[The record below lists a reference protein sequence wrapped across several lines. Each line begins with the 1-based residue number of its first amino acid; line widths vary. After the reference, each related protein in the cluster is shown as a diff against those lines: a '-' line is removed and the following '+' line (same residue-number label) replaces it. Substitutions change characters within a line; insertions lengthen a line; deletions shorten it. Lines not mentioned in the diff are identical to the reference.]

1 MMNEIGSITAVPP
14 PKSME
19 RPAGRTGAV
28 VIGGNYRS
36 LGIVRSLGRHG
47 IPVWVLKDEHW
58 IASASRYA
66 CHSEC
71 WPASSETEQ
80 RNYLLELGD
89 QYQLDGWAL
98 FPTTDE
104 SAALVARHHTALAE
118 QFRLTTP
125 EWEVMR
131 WAYDKRLTYRLAA
144 QLQID
149 LPWTCYPTNRKA
161 VERLDCAYPVILKPA
176 IKDRV
181 NRLTI
186 EKAWRIKDHQALLE
200 RYDQARELVEPGV
213 IMVQEEIPGN
223 GQSQFSYA
231 ALCVDGLPLVSLVAR
246 RARQYPLDFGRAST
260 YVETIEQPEVER
272 LARRLL
278 AAMEFTGL
286 VEVEFKQD
294 PRDGRFKLLDVN
306 ARVWGW
312 HTLGQR
318 AGLDF
323 PYLTWKFI
331 HGDPISAT
339 RARSG
344 VRWIRFATDIPS
356 AMLAIRSGGLTPRG
370 YLRSFQRPLEF
381 AIFATDDPLPALV
394 EVPWLAY
401 LLWKRR
407 DV

>member
-1 MMNEIGSITAVPP
+1 MSRIGTITAGQRPRA
-14 PKSME
+14 ME
-19 RPAGRTGAV
+19 RPVGRTGAL

-47 IPVWVLKDEHW
+47 IPVWVLKDEHR
-58 IASASRYA
+58 IASTSRYA
-66 CHSEC
+66 RHSEF
-71 WPASSETEQ
+71 WPALSEAEQ
-80 RNYLLELGD
+80 RNYLLELGV
-89 QYQLDGWAL
+89 QHQLDSWAL

-144 QLQID
+144 ELQID
-149 LPWTCYPTNRKA
+149 HPWTCYPTSRKA
-161 VERLDCAYPVILKPA
+161 IERLDCVYPIILKPA

-186 EKAWRIKDHQALLE
+186 EKAWRIKNRESLLI
-200 RYDQARELVEPGV
+200 RYDQACELVEPEV

-223 GQSQFSYA
+223 GDSQFSYA
-231 ALCVDGLPLVSLVAR
+231 ALCMDGRPIASLVAR
-246 RARQYPLDFGRAST
+246 RARQYPLDFGQAST
-260 YVETIEQPEVER
+260 YVETVDQPEVDE

-278 AAMEFTGL
+278 AAMEYTGL

-312 HTLGQR
+312 HTLGRR

-323 PYLTWKFI
+323 PYLTWQFI
-331 HGDPISAT
+331 HGEPISAM
-339 RARSG
+339 RARPG
-344 VRWIRFATDIPS
+344 IRWVRLITDIPS

-370 YLRSFQRPLEF
+370 YLRSYRGPIEF
-381 AIFATDDPLPALV
+381 AIFATDDLLPALV

-407 DV
+407 GA

>member
-1 MMNEIGSITAVPP
+1 MTLLGTITGESPPRSIQ
-14 PKSME
+14 
-19 RPAGRTGAV
+19 RPVCRTGAV

-36 LGIVRSLGRHG
+36 LGVVRSLGRHG
-47 IPVWVLKDEHW
+47 IPAWVLKDEHR

-71 WPASSETEQ
+71 WPASSEVEQ
-80 RNYLLELGD
+80 RNYLLELGNRH
-89 QYQLDGWAL
+89 QLDGWAL

-104 SAALVARHHTALAE
+104 SAALLARHHTALAE

-125 EWEVMR
+125 KWEVMR

-144 QLQID
+144 DLQID
-149 LPWTCYPTNRKA
+149 HPWTWYPTSREA
-161 VERLDCAYPVILKPA
+161 VEQLECTYPVILKPA
-176 IKDRV
+176 IKESI

-186 EKAWRIKDHQALLE
+186 DKAWSITDHQSLLT
-200 RYDQARELVEPGV
+200 RYDQACELVEPSV
-213 IMVQEEIPGN
+213 IMVQEMIPGN
-223 GQSQFSYA
+223 GESQFSYA
-231 ALCVDGLPLVSLVAR
+231 ALCVDGRPLVSLVAR
-246 RARQYPLDFGRAST
+246 RTRQYPLDFGRAST
-260 YVETIEQPEVER
+260 FVETVDQPEVAH

-278 AAMEFTGL
+278 AAMEYTGL

-312 HTLGQR
+312 HTLGRR

-331 HGDPISAT
+331 HGDAISAT
-339 RARSG
+339 RARPG
-344 VRWIRFATDIPS
+344 VRWVRLSTDIPS
-356 AMLAIRSGGLTPRG
+356 AILAIRSGGLTPRS
-370 YLRSFQRPLEF
+370 YLRSFQGPIEF
-381 AIFATDDPLPALV
+381 AIFATDDPIPALV
-394 EVPWLAY
+394 EVPSLAY

-407 DV
+407 EA